1 VVLRRQHN
9 TSPAPT
15 EVINLTSSFA
25 RNSGGSTACLEA
37 GQLNHA
43 GQTVAERLQRHA
55 GKGARRKQRRNSFYL
70 KKNKGERRKRPK
82 KGGSFCHFRGRAP
95 SLPPITLWPYL
106 IHRLPRLPERVYI
119 SAVSLVTTTQMGIF
133 SRDMTCRCGIPP
145 ASKQESI
152 YRQRRRRGGR
162 ERRAGRQARNQ
173 KELSFNNG
181 PAGRA
186 AASSPDPAPCQP

>member
-1 VVLRRQHN
+1 MPRGRAVEPRRAN
-9 TSPAPT
+9 GGREAPKT
-15 EVINLTSSFA
+15 
-25 RNSGGSTACLEA
+25 
-37 GQLNHA
+37 
-43 GQTVAERLQRHA
+43 
-55 GKGARRKQRRNSFYL
+55 
-70 KKNKGERRKRPK
+70 RRKRREAKTKGKGESAKKK

-152 YRQRRRRGGR
+152 YRQRRRRGGKGKACG
-162 ERRAGRQARNQ
+162 E
-173 KELSFNNG
+173 
-181 PAGRA
+181 
-186 AASSPDPAPCQP
+186 ASEEPKGAFF